1 MRNVIFH
8 GELADFIGHKS
19 LEAKVSTVAET
30 MRFLICNFPQVEAH
44 MAQRYYKIII
54 GKSEIEESELYYP
67 MGSSDINI
75 VPVISGAGGNMGKI
89 FLGAALIGLSF
100 TPIGAGLF
108 AGGSGAGFAGGGGL
122 MGATGLYAAG
132 AYGSA
137 ALGVIG
143 AVMVLQGVSDMLF
156 PLPDEPDFSSEGDP
170 RISFNFSGTQNT
182 SRAGTPVPIVYGE
195 IFTGSVVIS
204 AAIDTEQV
212 QA

>member
-1 MRNVIFH
+1 MMRNIIFH
-8 GELADFIGHKS
+8 GELAEFIGHKS

-30 MRFLICNFPQVEAH
+30 MRFLVCNFPNVEAH
-44 MAQRYYKIII
+44 MAQKYYKIII
-54 GKSEIEESELYYP
+54 GKSEIEESELHYP

-75 VPVISGAGGNMGKI
+75 VPVISGAGGNFGKI
-89 FLGAALIGLSF
+89 FLGAALIGASF
-100 TPIGAGLF
+100 LFPGAGLF
-108 AGGSGAGFAGGGGL
+108 GTQSVFGATAFGTGAAAGGAFGTFVGTALSAV
-122 MGATGLYAAG
+122 GAT
-132 AYGSA
+132 
-137 ALGVIG
+137 
-143 AVMVLQGVSDMLF
+143 MVLGGVSGMLF
-156 PLPDEPDFSSEGDP
+156 PQPQEPDFSNEGDP

>member
-1 MRNVIFH
+1 MMRNVIFH
-8 GELADFIGHKS
+8 GELAEFIGHKS

-30 MRFLICNFPQVEAH
+30 MRFLICNFPTVEAH
-44 MAQRYYKIII
+44 MAQRYYKIVLQNN
-54 GKSEIEESELYYP
+54 EIDESELHYP

-75 VPVISGAGGNMGKI
+75 VPVISGAGGNLGKI
-89 FLGAALIGLSF
+89 FLGAALIGASF
-100 TPIGAGLF
+100 LFPGAGLF
-108 AGGSGAGFAGGGGL
+108 GTTSVFGA
-122 MGATGLYAAG
+122 AAG
-132 AYGSA
+132 TGIGTTIGTALSA
-137 ALGVIG
+137 VG
-143 AVMVLQGVSDMLF
+143 AVMVLGGVSGMLF
-156 PLPDEPDFSSEGDP
+156 PQPEQPDFSNEGDP

>member
-1 MRNVIFH
+1 MMRNIIFH

-30 MRFLICNFPQVEAH
+30 MRFLICNFPLVESH

-54 GKSEIEESELYYP
+54 GKSEIEESELHYP
-67 MGSSDINI
+67 MGNSDINI
-75 VPVISGAGGNMGKI
+75 VPVISGAGGNFGKI
-89 FLGAALIGLSF
+89 FLGAALIGASF
-100 TPIGAGLF
+100 LFPGAGLF
-108 AGGSGAGFAGGGGL
+108 GTTSAFGA
-122 MGATGLYAAG
+122 AAG
-132 AYGSA
+132 TGIGTTIGTALSA
-137 ALGVIG
+137 VG
-143 AVMVLQGVSDMLF
+143 AVMVLGGVSGMLF
-156 PLPDEPDFSSEGDP
+156 PLPEEPDFSNEGDP

>member
-1 MRNVIFH
+1 MRNIIFH
-8 GELADFIGHKS
+8 GELAEFIGHKS

-44 MAQRYYKIII
+44 MAKRYYKILL
-54 GKSEIEESELYYP
+54 ENNELDESELHYP

-75 VPVISGAGGNMGKI
+75 VPVISGAGGNLGKI
-89 FLGAALIGLSF
+89 FLGAALIGASF
-100 TPIGAGLF
+100 FFPGAGLF
-108 AGGSGAGFAGGGGL
+108 GTTSFSGATAFGTGAAAGSAIGTFAGTAL
-122 MGATGLYAAG
+122 
-132 AYGSA
+132 SA
-137 ALGVIG
+137 VG
-143 AVMVLQGVSDMLF
+143 AVMVLSGVSGMLF
-156 PLPDEPDFSSEGDP
+156 PLPEQPDFSSEGDP

>member
-30 MRFLICNFPQVEAH
+30 MRFLICNFPKVEAY

-54 GKSEIEESELYYP
+54 SKSEIEESELHYP

-75 VPVISGAGGNMGKI
+75 VPVISGAGGNFGKI
-89 FLGAALIGLSF
+89 FLGAALIGASF
-100 TPIGAGLF
+100 LFPGAGLF
-108 AGGSGAGFAGGGGL
+108 GTYGPGMTPAVIAGKGAFATTVGTAL
-122 MGATGLYAAG
+122 
-132 AYGSA
+132 SA
-137 ALGVIG
+137 VG
-143 AVMVLQGVSDMLF
+143 AVMVLSGVSDMLF
-156 PLPDEPDFSSEGDP
+156 PLPQEPDFSSEGDP

>member
-1 MRNVIFH
+1 MMRNVIFH
-8 GELADFIGHKS
+8 GELAEFIGHKS

-30 MRFLICNFPQVEAH
+30 MRFLICNFPKVEAH
-44 MAQRYYKIII
+44 MAQRYYKIVLQNN
-54 GKSEIEESELYYP
+54 EIDERELHYP

-75 VPVISGAGGNMGKI
+75 VPVISGAGGNLGKI
-89 FLGAALIGLSF
+89 FLGAALIGASF
-100 TPIGAGLF
+100 LFPGAGLF
-108 AGGSGAGFAGGGGL
+108 GTTSAFGA
-122 MGATGLYAAG
+122 AAG
-132 AYGSA
+132 TGIGTTIGTALSA
-137 ALGVIG
+137 VG
-143 AVMVLQGVSDMLF
+143 AVMVLGGVSGMLF
-156 PLPDEPDFSSEGDP
+156 PQPEQPDFSNEGDP

>member
-1 MRNVIFH
+1 MMRNIIFH
-8 GELADFIGHKS
+8 GELAEFIGYKS

-30 MRFLICNFPQVEAH
+30 MRFLICNFPTVEPY
-44 MAQRYYKIII
+44 MSQRYYKIIL
-54 GKSEIEESELYYP
+54 GKDEVDENELHYP

-75 VPVISGAGGNMGKI
+75 VPVISGAGGNLGKI
-89 FLGAALIGLSF
+89 FLGAALIGASF
-100 TPIGAGLF
+100 LFPGAGLF
-108 AGGSGAGFAGGGGL
+108 GTTSVFGA
-122 MGATGLYAAG
+122 AAG
-132 AYGSA
+132 AGIGTTIGTALSA
-137 ALGVIG
+137 VG
-143 AVMVLQGVSDMLF
+143 AVMVLGGVSGMLF
-156 PLPDEPDFSSEGDP
+156 PMPQEPDFSNEGDP

>member
-1 MRNVIFH
+1 MMRNIIFH
-8 GELADFIGHKS
+8 GELAEFIGHKS

-44 MAQRYYKIII
+44 MAKRYYKILL
-54 GKSEIEESELYYP
+54 ENNELDESELHYP

-75 VPVISGAGGNMGKI
+75 VPVISGAGGNLGKI
-89 FLGAALIGLSF
+89 FLGAALIGASF
-100 TPIGAGLF
+100 FFPGAGLF
-108 AGGSGAGFAGGGGL
+108 GTTSFSGATAFGTGAAAGSAIGTFAGTAL
-122 MGATGLYAAG
+122 
-132 AYGSA
+132 SA
-137 ALGVIG
+137 VG
-143 AVMVLQGVSDMLF
+143 AVMVLSGVSGMLF
-156 PLPDEPDFSSEGDP
+156 PLPEQPDFSSEGDP

>member
-1 MRNVIFH
+1 MMRNVIFH
-8 GELADFIGHKS
+8 GELAEFIGHKS

-30 MRFLICNFPQVEAH
+30 MRFLICNFPTVEAH
-44 MAQRYYKIII
+44 MAQRYYKIVLQNN
-54 GKSEIEESELYYP
+54 EIDESELHYP

-75 VPVISGAGGNMGKI
+75 VPVISGAGGNLGKI
-89 FLGAALIGLSF
+89 FLGAALIGASF
-100 TPIGAGLF
+100 LFPGAGLF
-108 AGGSGAGFAGGGGL
+108 GTTSAFGA
-122 MGATGLYAAG
+122 AAG
-132 AYGSA
+132 AGIGTTIGTALSA
-137 ALGVIG
+137 VG
-143 AVMVLQGVSDMLF
+143 AVMVLGGVSGMLF
-156 PLPDEPDFSSEGDP
+156 PQPEQPDFSNEGDP

>member
-1 MRNVIFH
+1 MRNIIFH
-8 GELADFIGHKS
+8 GELAEFIGYKS

-30 MRFLICNFPQVEAH
+30 MRFLICNFPKVEAH

-54 GKSEIEESELYYP
+54 GKSEIEQSELYYP

-89 FLGAALIGLSF
+89 FLGAALIGASF
-100 TPIGAGLF
+100 FFPGAGLF
-108 AGGSGAGFAGGGGL
+108 GTQSVFGATAFGTGAAAGGAFGTFVGTALSAV
-122 MGATGLYAAG
+122 GAT
-132 AYGSA
+132 
-137 ALGVIG
+137 
-143 AVMVLQGVSDMLF
+143 MVLGGVSGMLF
-156 PLPDEPDFSSEGDP
+156 PLPPEPDFSSEGDP

>member
-1 MRNVIFH
+1 MMRNVIFH
-8 GELADFIGHKS
+8 GELAEFIGHKS

-30 MRFLICNFPQVEAH
+30 MRFLVCNFQNVEAH

-54 GKSEIEESELYYP
+54 SKSEIEESELHYP

-75 VPVISGAGGNMGKI
+75 VPVISGAGGNFGKI
-89 FLGAALIGLSF
+89 FLGAALIGASF
-100 TPIGAGLF
+100 LFPGAGLF
-108 AGGSGAGFAGGGGL
+108 GTQSVFGATAFGTGAAAGGAFGTFVGTALSAV
-122 MGATGLYAAG
+122 GAT
-132 AYGSA
+132 
-137 ALGVIG
+137 
-143 AVMVLQGVSDMLF
+143 MVLGGVSGMLF
-156 PLPDEPDFSSEGDP
+156 PQPQEPDFSNEGDP

>member
-1 MRNVIFH
+1 MRNIIFH

-19 LEAKVSTVAET
+19 LEAKVSSVAET
-30 MRFLICNFPQVEAH
+30 MRFLICNFPKVEAH
-44 MAQRYYKIII
+44 MAQRYYKILI
-54 GKSEIEESELYYP
+54 GKNQIEQSEIHYP

-89 FLGAALIGLSF
+89 FLGAALIGASF
-100 TPIGAGLF
+100 FFPGAGLF
-108 AGGSGAGFAGGGGL
+108 GTTSFSGATAVAGGIGTTIGTAL
-122 MGATGLYAAG
+122 
-132 AYGSA
+132 SA
-137 ALGVIG
+137 VG

>member
-1 MRNVIFH
+1 MMRNVIFH
-8 GELADFIGHKS
+8 GELAEFIGHKS

-30 MRFLICNFPQVEAH
+30 MRFLICNFPTVEAH
-44 MAQRYYKIII
+44 MAQRYYKIVLQNN
-54 GKSEIEESELYYP
+54 EIDESELHYP

-75 VPVISGAGGNMGKI
+75 VPVISGAGGNLGKI
-89 FLGAALIGLSF
+89 FLGAALIGASF
-100 TPIGAGLF
+100 LFPGAGLF
-108 AGGSGAGFAGGGGL
+108 GTTSAFGA
-122 MGATGLYAAG
+122 AAG
-132 AYGSA
+132 TGIGTTIGTALSA
-137 ALGVIG
+137 VG
-143 AVMVLQGVSDMLF
+143 AVMVLGGVSGMLF
-156 PLPDEPDFSSEGDP
+156 PQPEQPDFSNEGDP

>member
-1 MRNVIFH
+1 MRNIIFH

-19 LEAKVSTVAET
+19 LEAKVSSVAET
-30 MRFLICNFPQVEAH
+30 MRFLICNFPKVEAH
-44 MAQRYYKIII
+44 MAQRYYKILI
-54 GKSEIEESELYYP
+54 GKNQIEQSEIHYP

-75 VPVISGAGGNMGKI
+75 VPVISGAGGNLGKI
-89 FLGAALIGLSF
+89 FLGAALIGASF
-100 TPIGAGLF
+100 FFPGAGLF
-108 AGGSGAGFAGGGGL
+108 GTTSFSGATAVAGGIGTTIGTAL
-122 MGATGLYAAG
+122 
-132 AYGSA
+132 SA
-137 ALGVIG
+137 VG

>member
-1 MRNVIFH
+1 MLRKLKLY
-8 GELADFIGHKS
+8 GELAEFIGHKS

-44 MAQRYYKIII
+44 MAKRYYKILL
-54 GKSEIEESELYYP
+54 ENNELDESELHYP

-75 VPVISGAGGNMGKI
+75 VPVISGAGGNLGKI
-89 FLGAALIGLSF
+89 FLGAALIGASF
-100 TPIGAGLF
+100 FFPGAGLF
-108 AGGSGAGFAGGGGL
+108 GTTSFSGATAFGTGAAAGSAIGTFAGTAL
-122 MGATGLYAAG
+122 
-132 AYGSA
+132 SA
-137 ALGVIG
+137 VG
-143 AVMVLQGVSDMLF
+143 AVMVLSGVSGMLF
-156 PLPDEPDFSSEGDP
+156 PLPEQPDFSSEGDP

>member
-1 MRNVIFH
+1 MMRNIIFH
-8 GELADFIGHKS
+8 GELAQFIGHKS

-30 MRFLICNFPQVEAH
+30 MRFLICNFPLVESH

-54 GKSEIEESELYYP
+54 GKSEIEESELHYP

-75 VPVISGAGGNMGKI
+75 VPVISGAGGNFGKI
-89 FLGAALIGLSF
+89 FLGAALIGASF
-100 TPIGAGLF
+100 LFPGAGLF
-108 AGGSGAGFAGGGGL
+108 GTTSAFGA
-122 MGATGLYAAG
+122 AAG
-132 AYGSA
+132 TGIGTTIGTALSA
-137 ALGVIG
+137 VG
-143 AVMVLQGVSDMLF
+143 AVMVLGGVSSMLF
-156 PLPDEPDFSSEGDP
+156 PLPEEPDFSNEGDP

-204 AAIDTEQV
+204 AAMDTEQV